1 MKKLTKKK
9 SNKKKI
15 KSFEL
20 IVRNFEALTPEGRLF
35 FWQSL
40 EGMASV
46 GGESMVI
53 QREKLQEI
61 LEEDTRQFLANR
73 VRSSKAKV
81 KDQHRKR
88 IVKRKTVDNEKLA
101 SKQEK
106 RKKKSKVYPHGM
118 PEGTPQWGSKLRPKL
133 LSGGGAN
140 GTGKRR

>member
-15 KSFEL
+15 KSLEL
-20 IVRNFEALTPEGRLF
+20 IIRNFEALTPEGRLF

-40 EGMASV
+40 EGMASA

-118 PEGTPQWGSKLRPKL
+118 PEGTPQWGSKPRPKL

-140 GTGKRR
+140 STGKRR